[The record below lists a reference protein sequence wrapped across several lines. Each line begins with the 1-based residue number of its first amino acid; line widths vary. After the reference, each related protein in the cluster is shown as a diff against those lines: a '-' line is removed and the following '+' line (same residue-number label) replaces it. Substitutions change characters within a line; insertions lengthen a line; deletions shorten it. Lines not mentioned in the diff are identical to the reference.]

1 MKMKSIYIRESQS
14 HIINAIE
21 YVKQTEYKLRRNADG
36 FAPTLAPGDGI
47 DPPITSISRSAS
59 STFFLLSTPLV
70 MATIPENV
78 QEHNLHV
85 DYVIRYSFGD
95 VGE

>member
-1 MKMKSIYIRESQS
+1 MKSIYIRESQS
-14 HIINAIE
+14 HIINAIG
-21 YVKQTEYKLRRNADG
+21 YGKQTEYKLRRNADG

-47 DPPITSISRSAS
+47 DPPITSISRSAC
-59 STFFLLSTPLV
+59 STSFLLSTPPV

-78 QEHNLHV
+78 QEHNLYV